1 MKVKILLICSLID
14 ENLYIFAGFLI
25 LMAGL
30 VHIFTWIIIQYLISV
45 AAADGWILPGKLGVW
60 TDAAA
65 EE

>member
-14 ENLYIFAGFLI
+14 ENLYIFADSLI

-45 AAADGWILPGKLGVW
+45 AAADEWILPGKLGVW